1 VTQKIA
7 LITGGSRGLGHNTAL
22 HLAAKGVDII
32 ITYRT
37 NKVAADNVVGEI
49 IAMGRKAVA
58 LPFDAGDRAAL
69 PTFVASFKSTLTDN
83 WQQTGFDYLVNNAG
97 AGVYASFAD
106 TSESEFD
113 EMLTTHFKSVFFL
126 TQALAPIVKDGGHIV
141 NISSGLTRF
150 SVTGYIAYASAKAA
164 VEVMTR
170 YMAKELGPR
179 RINVNVIAPGAIET
193 DFGGGGIRD
202 NPELN
207 KTFASLTAMGRVGLP
222 DDVGGAI
229 ASLLTGDNGW
239 VTAQRI
245 EVSGGANL

>member
-1 VTQKIA
+1 MWLAKLLPWGARLLRCPLTLAIVRHCQLLLHRSNLLSQTIGNRLA
-7 LITGGSRGLGHNTAL
+7 LITWSIMQ
-22 HLAAKGVDII
+22 V
-32 ITYRT
+32 
-37 NKVAADNVVGEI
+37 
-49 IAMGRKAVA
+49 
-58 LPFDAGDRAAL
+58 RAYMRL
-69 PTFVASFKSTLTDN
+69 L
-83 WQQTGFDYLVNNAG
+83 
-97 AGVYASFAD
+97 
-106 TSESEFD
+106 
-113 EMLTTHFKSVFFL
+113 L

-222 DDVGGAI
+222 DDVGGAV